1 MSKLQMDVVNDL
13 KAQFHKRV
21 EFLRE
26 SMQIIIPMTEED
38 RQLMQQGIDM
48 LVSFDEELQDSESL
62 RELSDLVDLDELTKK
77 WPASSEM
84 IQKMASMSSYLHY
97 PAKTNGG
104 K

>member
-1 MSKLQMDVVNDL
+1 MSKLQMDVVNDF

-21 EFLRE
+21 EFLR
-26 SMQIIIPMTEED
+26 
-38 RQLMQQGIDM
+38 QGIDM